1 MTVNA
6 KKLILVVAATGAAAA
21 IAVPTAAQAAEP
33 SSSAAARTAAAGV
46 AAAPVSS
53 SASAS
58 ASASAS
64 GPVATIQSKRS
75 FACASP
81 KGQHLNVSW
90 SPGTVSTT
98 VYFNNHC
105 KQRRVLALRLQYQN
119 TSKKGWGCIWVN
131 GKTKGKKKRYTDG
144 WKIIDIKSPKKAPV
158 EC

>member
-6 KKLILVVAATGAAAA
+6 KKLTLVVVATGAAAA
-21 IAVPTAAQAAEP
+21 IAVPAAAQAAQP
-33 SSSAAARTAAAGV
+33 SSAAARTASAGV
-46 AAAPVSS
+46 AAAPV
-53 SASAS
+53 
-58 ASASAS
+58 SASAS